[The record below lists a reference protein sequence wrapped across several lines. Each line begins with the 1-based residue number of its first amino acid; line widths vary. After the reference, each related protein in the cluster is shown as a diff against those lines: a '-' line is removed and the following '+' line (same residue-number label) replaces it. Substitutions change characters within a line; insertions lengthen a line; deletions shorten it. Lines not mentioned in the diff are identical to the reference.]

1 MRELTRRG
9 GRMGGG
15 FEGDGVGT
23 GASHVSGFVGGLARD
38 PASSDW

>member
-1 MRELTRRG
+1 MKELTRSG

-23 GASHVSGFVGGLARD
+23 GALHGIGFVGGLVRD